1 MDIAGFMFIIVF
13 AASIIIGKLTPVSIS
28 ERSDKFVVPIVIVL
42 VFTISLWGSSQLTSI
57 SKASSLVVYSLIYS
71 SLTIVL
77 SYAVGVMIGE
87 RRHNGS
93 LRRLMNKTPL
103 ILILTLITGWLTGLL
118 THVAYVSSIVEAEL
132 IALAGVIGLSSSR
145 VMSIKSLIAGGRI
158 GVQASVSAILGSLL
172 SGLILS
178 YALGIRLNV
187 SLAIALGMGWYTF
200 TGPMVA
206 LYAGPYYGLLA
217 FLSNFLREQLTFI
230 LVPFIPGSPQALIS
244 IGGATSMDDTLPVYV
259 SVLGKDYSIA
269 SISSGLLLTIL
280 VPIVV
285 PLILTI

>member
-1 MDIAGFMFIIVF
+1 MYVAGFIFIVVF
-13 AASIIIGKLTPVSIS
+13 AVSIAIGKLTPVSIS
-28 ERSDKFVVPIVIVL
+28 EASDKAVIPIVVALI
-42 VFTISLWGSSQLTSI
+42 FTISLWGGEQLTSI
-57 SKASSLVVYSLIYS
+57 SKAGSLVAYSLIYS
-71 SLTIVL
+71 LLTVAL
-77 SYAVGVMIGE
+77 SYAVGIMIGE
-87 RRHNGS
+87 RRRNGS
-93 LRRLMNKTPL
+93 LRLMNRTPL
-103 ILILTLITGWLTGLL
+103 IFIITLVIGWLTGLL
-118 THVAYVSSIVEAEL
+118 LHVTGIGNIIEAEL

-145 VMSIKSLIAGGRI
+145 VMNVKSLMAGGRI
-158 GVQASVSAILGSLL
+158 GMQAGVSALLGGLA

-178 YALGIRLNV
+178 YVFNIRLNV

-259 SVLGKDYSIA
+259 SVLGNEYSVA
-269 SISSGLLLTIL
+269 SISNGLLLTIL
-280 VPIVV
+280 VPIIV
-285 PLILTI
+285 PLVLTI